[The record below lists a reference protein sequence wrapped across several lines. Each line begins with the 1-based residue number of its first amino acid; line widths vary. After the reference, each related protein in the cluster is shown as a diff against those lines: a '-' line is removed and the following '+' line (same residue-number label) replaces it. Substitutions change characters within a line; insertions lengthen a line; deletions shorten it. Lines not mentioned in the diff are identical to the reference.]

1 LTTELKT
8 VHSFWTPLRILNK
21 LKETAEELEKERG
34 IRISPNQLAM
44 NLIDAGLNDEQSL
57 MKIIKGGEQ

>member
-1 LTTELKT
+1 